1 MTFAR
6 QTYYFFLKQTHL
18 APIASDIKCKVLHLR
33 RSGDMLIPGSSAYL
47 VTPEEVRDFAEWAFG
62 PDGLPGLQLFAYGD
76 FSCQGLFDEYNAL
89 FCRAEVSESS
99 PTSFE
104 PVVPFIGP
112 LWSVVKPH
120 MEALGSCAFRSFQL
134 VC

>member
-1 MTFAR
+1 MTLAQ

-33 RSGDMLIPGSSAYL
+33 RSGDMLIAGSSAYL

-112 LWSVVKPH
+112 LWSVVEPH

>member
-112 LWSVVKPH
+112 LWSVVEPH
-120 MEALGSCAFRSFQL
+120 MEALGSCAFRSLQL
-134 VC
+134 VF